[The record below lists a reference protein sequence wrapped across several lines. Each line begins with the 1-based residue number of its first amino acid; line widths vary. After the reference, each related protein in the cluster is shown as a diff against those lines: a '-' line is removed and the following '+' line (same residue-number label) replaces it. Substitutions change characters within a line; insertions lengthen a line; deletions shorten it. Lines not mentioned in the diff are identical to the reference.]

1 LNAAYD
7 PNRPCTALPQTQ
19 TAAVSRPTPAPGP
32 VPAPP
37 PPQQVAVASRPAP
50 AQAPTYQVAT
60 ANPKPVLSNFLIA
73 SAVAQP
79 LPAEKPAPPPQRPS
93 QSPIP
98 GGTSPHPPASSG
110 GDWAIQVGA
119 FASPDLAR
127 TVAEGA
133 RAQAPDQLHSAVL
146 ALQPTA
152 PFGGKVLY
160 RARLAHLSAS
170 AAANACTR
178 LNQRQ
183 LPCVVVR
190 PAGA

>member
-1 LNAAYD
+1 
-7 PNRPCTALPQTQ
+7 
-19 TAAVSRPTPAPGP
+19 
-32 VPAPP
+32 
-37 PPQQVAVASRPAP
+37 
-50 AQAPTYQVAT
+50 
-60 ANPKPVLSNFLIA
+60 
-73 SAVAQP
+73 
-79 LPAEKPAPPPQRPS
+79 
-93 QSPIP
+93 
-98 GGTSPHPPASSG
+98 
-110 GDWAIQVGA
+110 
-119 FASPDLAR
+119 
-127 TVAEGA
+127 VAEGA

-170 AAANACTR
+170 AATNACTR

>member
-1 LNAAYD
+1 
-7 PNRPCTALPQTQ
+7 
-19 TAAVSRPTPAPGP
+19 
-32 VPAPP
+32 
-37 PPQQVAVASRPAP
+37 
-50 AQAPTYQVAT
+50 
-60 ANPKPVLSNFLIA
+60 
-73 SAVAQP
+73 
-79 LPAEKPAPPPQRPS
+79 
-93 QSPIP
+93 
-98 GGTSPHPPASSG
+98 
-110 GDWAIQVGA
+110 
-119 FASPDLAR
+119 
-127 TVAEGA
+127 VAEGA

-160 RARLAHLSAS
+160 RARFAHLSAS

>member
-1 LNAAYD
+1 M
-7 PNRPCTALPQTQ
+7 
-19 TAAVSRPTPAPGP
+19 
-32 VPAPP
+32 
-37 PPQQVAVASRPAP
+37 
-50 AQAPTYQVAT
+50 
-60 ANPKPVLSNFLIA
+60 A
-73 SAVAQP
+73 SAMAQP
-79 LPAEKPAPPPQRPS
+79 LPAEKPVPAPQRPS
-93 QSPIP
+93 RPPAQ
-98 GGTSPHPPASSG
+98 GGTAPHPPASSG
-110 GDWAIQVGA
+110 GEWAIQVGA
-119 FASPDLAR
+119 FANAELAR

-133 RAQAPDQLHSAVL
+133 RAQAPELHSAVL

>member
-1 LNAAYD
+1 
-7 PNRPCTALPQTQ
+7 
-19 TAAVSRPTPAPGP
+19 
-32 VPAPP
+32 
-37 PPQQVAVASRPAP
+37 
-50 AQAPTYQVAT
+50 
-60 ANPKPVLSNFLIA
+60 
-73 SAVAQP
+73 
-79 LPAEKPAPPPQRPS
+79 
-93 QSPIP
+93 
-98 GGTSPHPPASSG
+98 
-110 GDWAIQVGA
+110 
-119 FASPDLAR
+119 
-127 TVAEGA
+127 
-133 RAQAPDQLHSAVL
+133 VL